1 MNPQE
6 ASTNQE
12 TLNKIENQGGVYVWD
27 SEVFTV
33 AFIDTPIQN
42 EAAALLTRLT
52 GVQQIA
58 IDSSQLTF
66 SVLKMV
72 ARIPGLESL
81 AILRSMLDASQV
93 EELQLSVPELVL
105 VDK

>member
-1 MNPQE
+1 MTPQE
-6 ASTNQE
+6 ASINQE
-12 TLNKIENQGGVYVWD
+12 TLNKIESQGGVYVWD

-33 AFIDTPIQN
+33 AFMDIPIQN
-42 EAAALLTRLT
+42 ETAALLTRLT

-72 ARIPGLESL
+72 ARTPGLESL
-81 AILRSMLDASQV
+81 VILRSMLDTSQV
-93 EELQLSVPELVL
+93 EELKLSVPELVL
-105 VDK
+105 IDK